1 MDVVSTKPLV
11 VNQGA
16 GSIQNTKEAET
27 KQADKSI
34 VGTSDTVTISDEAR
48 LLLEE
53 STNKETATLMNGG
66 GTEPPPPPPI
76 PPKGSE
82 N

>member
-1 MDVVSTKPLV
+1 MDVVSTKPQVL
-11 VNQGA
+11 NQGA
-16 GSIQNTKEAET
+16 GSIQNTKEVEA
-27 KQADKSI
+27 KQTDRVNVS
-34 VGTSDTVTISDEAR
+34 TSDTVNISAEAR

-53 STNKETATLMNGG
+53 SIKTEYATLMNGG

>member
-1 MDVVSTKPLV
+1 MDVVSTKPQV
-11 VNQGA
+11 VNQGT
-16 GSIQNTKEAET
+16 GSIQNTKEVEP
-27 KQADKSI
+27 KQADKVNVS
-34 VGTSDTVTISDEAR
+34 TSDTVNISAEAR

-53 STNKETATLMNGG
+53 SIKTEYATLMNGG